1 MKSTLNTITLCI
13 LSLSSSLVFAKSDM
27 EVITVSS
34 HINQFALST
43 EQAKASVSLP
53 DVSDWL
59 LSVPGANANKNGQ
72 ISGIAQYRGYYGDQ
86 VAVAIDGVKQIGAG
100 PNAMDAPLS
109 YVSPLLI
116 NSVDV
121 YRGIAPVSSAL
132 DSFGGVVKVH
142 QKRAADIDAGERNLA
157 LTGTYLSN
165 YAGYNVSAVAGAG
178 FDEFA
183 LNSYVA
189 LQNADDYEDGDGRE
203 VHSSK
208 VERLQYGV
216 DVAYRQQASSVGLI
230 WQRTD
235 TKPTGTIALPMDI
248 DYVESDRIKL
258 DYQTQLN
265 ELALDAYIAYHAA
278 EHGMDNY
285 SQRSNANMQKHRYNT
300 TDVENLSYFVA
311 GKLAQWQFGLE
322 GYVSEHGSRITNP
335 NNAMF
340 FVENFNQ
347 VEDNRHSIFTEWQ
360 SEAND
365 FSQRVGARVKY
376 NQADAGTVSSSMAMM
391 NPHIQMLQQ
400 QFNNADRSVNDTTV
414 DISYSGRAQHSE
426 RYSTEIS
433 FGFKQRAPS
442 YQQRY
447 LWLPMQATGGLADG
461 KTYIGNIDLNAE
473 TAYQLNLAWHYQAN
487 GFSISPQIF
496 YHQIDDYIQGTP
508 SNNMAANMVG
518 TMMGGEAPLQFNNI
532 DAHLFGA
539 DVNLVWRLNDM
550 WQLTGVISY
559 VTGEREDIDD
569 DLYRIAPL
577 NSRITAH
584 YQIGDWHSQLTL
596 SGYAK
601 QTKVSELNNEKESAG
616 YGTLDWQLDYDVT
629 AQLRVNFGV
638 NNLLDKAYRP
648 HLNGV
653 NRAMGSEIMVG
664 EGVPEVGRN
673 VFVGFNVSL

>member
-132 DSFGGVVKVH
+132 DSFGGVIKVH

-189 LQNADDYEDGDGRE
+189 LQNADDYKDGDGRE
-203 VHSSK
+203 VHSSQ

-216 DVAYRQQASSVGLI
+216 DLAYRQQASSVGLI

-265 ELALDAYIAYHAA
+265 ELALDAYIAYHTA

-300 TDVENLSYFVA
+300 TDVDNLSYFVA

-376 NQADAGTVSSSMAMM
+376 NKADAGTVSSSMAMM
-391 NPHIQMLQQ
+391 NPHIKMLQQ

-433 FGFKQRAPS
+433 FGLKQRAPS

-487 GFSISPQIF
+487 GFSISPQVF

-550 WQLTGVISY
+550 WQLTGVVSY

-616 YGTLDWQLDYDVT
+616 YGILDWQLDYDVT

>member
-13 LSLSSSLVFAKSDM
+13 LSLSSSLVFAKPDM

-165 YAGYNVSAVAGAG
+165 YSGYNVSAVAGAG

-189 LQNADDYEDGDGRE
+189 LQNADDYKDGDGRE
-203 VHSSK
+203 VHSSQ

-216 DVAYRQQASSVGLI
+216 DVAYRQQASSAGLI

-258 DYQTQLN
+258 DYQTQIN
-265 ELALDAYIAYHAA
+265 DLALDAYIAYHTA

-285 SQRSNANMQKHRYNT
+285 SQRSNANRQKHRYNT

-365 FSQRVGARVKY
+365 FSQRVGVRVKY
-376 NQADAGTVSSSMAMM
+376 NQADAGTVSSIMAMM
-391 NPHIQMLQQ
+391 NPHIKMLQQ

-433 FGFKQRAPS
+433 FGLKQRAPS

-518 TMMGGEAPLQFNNI
+518 TMMGGEVPLQFNNI

-539 DVNLVWRLNDM
+539 DVNLVWRLNNQ
-550 WQLTGVISY
+550 WQLTGVVSY

-596 SGYAK
+596 NGYAK

-673 VFVGFNVSL
+673 VFVGFNMSL